1 MSALFMKVV
10 NLSITGSWLILAVF
24 LVRYLLKKAPKWT
37 VLLLWALVAV
47 RLILPFSFESAF
59 SLVPKNET
67 IVPSVVNV
75 TRIITAQKPV
85 IDASVQKPAIDN
97 IVEKPPIDNIVEKPA
112 IDAVVEKPPID
123 AAVIPANDVV
133 RPVIEQRF
141 TPDPVSAAAT
151 TPEQSVIS
159 YLAVLWVIGIVVMLA
174 YAIISYLRLKKSVEP
189 SIEIRD
195 RILASDDVKSPF
207 ILGMLRPRIYVPSS
221 MSGQTLEYV
230 ISHEMAHVKRGDH
243 WWKPFGY
250 LLLSVYWFNPLCW
263 LAYLLLC
270 RDIEMA
276 CDEKVVRGMDNKSKA
291 AYSEALL
298 SCSMPR
304 RAITACPLAFGE
316 VCVKE
321 RVKSVFNYKKP
332 AFWIIIAAIIACIV
346 VAVCFLSTPKSSPTP
361 STSESSPESS
371 TSESSARSLTPKSPP
386 MSFVNMKIV
395 WATASDSRPDIPNT
409 HYLSEDAFDELT
421 SQLATLKFYESD
433 PTLKQRTPSH
443 TLTIYTEETG
453 LFAIAGYDDGE
464 ATALVHDD
472 VLYRINDPEFSK
484 YLCNTCS
491 SQSPLKDLGQLKAYF
506 PEYFNLPTDR
516 GLEVYVWQMGPSSYS
531 CALMTSGSG
540 RDKPLEELCRMKG
553 ATIAEMKM
561 ILSTYDLSAE
571 NIEIIPWRNPISSFW
586 YKIDD
591 DYLKVL
597 ENMFFTQ
604 KTLRA
609 NVAHAAY
616 GLKHQLYGDRIYEK
630 GLNAHLLRKDDKS
643 HLPVF
648 KFNTK
653 EELDYFKVTFCDIFA
668 MNDSDF
674 EEYPSF
680 NEATLK
686 YDDRFFADNTLMLS
700 YIEACSS
707 YRYGVH
713 DVDYDSS
720 SFYMYVTET
729 NRPKDLDHHIER
741 GWFLL
746 VEMKDTDIKNCKSFD
761 AQYFMHPELPAVYP
775 INYHVA
781 NEFTSYCSYYCSHE
795 STRPEDK
802 KDLEHIIA
810 STVGGINP
818 RKMAIVIGRL
828 DPEAPRLRL
837 KRVKQICSE
846 LSSDQYVNA
855 SEFERAVA
863 EMFDDFCAGPDF
875 YGDGGAGVTRRE
887 YYLNDEGT
895 EYIKLEGPRVIYV
908 NKTTDEQ
915 KIMFEWSDK

>member
-67 IVPSVVNV
+67 IVPSVANV

-85 IDASVQKPAIDN
+85 IEATVQKPAIDN
-97 IVEKPPIDNIVEKPA
+97 IVQKPA
-112 IDAVVEKPPID
+112 IDAAVEKPTIDASVEKPPID

-133 RPVIEQRF
+133 RPVIEQRL
-141 TPDPVSAAAT
+141 TIDTVSAATT

-159 YLAVLWVIGIVVMLA
+159 YLAFLWIIGIVVMLA

-207 ILGMLRPRIYVPSS
+207 ILGMLRLRIYVPSS

-230 ISHEMAHVKRGDH
+230 ISHEMAHIKRGDH
-243 WWKPFGY
+243 WWKPLGY

-276 CDEKVVRGMDNKSKA
+276 CDEKVIRGMDNKSKA

-316 VCVKE
+316 VGVKE

-332 AFWIIIAAIIACIV
+332 AFWIIIVAIIACIV

-371 TSESSARSLTPKSPP
+371 PESSTSESSAGSLTPKSPP
-386 MSFVNMKIV
+386 MSFDNMKIV
-395 WATASDSRPDIPNT
+395 WATASDSRPDIPT
-409 HYLSEDAFDELT
+409 TRYLSEDAFDELT

-453 LFAIAGYDDGE
+453 LFAIAGYDDGKT
-464 ATALVHDD
+464 TALVHDGA
-472 VLYRINDPEFSK
+472 LYRINDDAFSE
-484 YLCNTCS
+484 YLGGTCS
-491 SQSPLKDLGQLKAYF
+491 SQSSPYELDQLNAYF
-506 PEYFNLPTDR
+506 PEYFNLQTSK
-516 GLEVYVWQMGPSSYS
+516 GLEVYVWQTGPSSYS
-531 CALMTSGSG
+531 CSVMPGTN
-540 RDKPLEELCRMKG
+540 RIKIPEELCKLKG
-553 ATIAEMKM
+553 VTIAEMKM
-561 ILSTYDLSAE
+561 ILSTYDLPAE
-571 NIEIIPWRNPISSFW
+571 EIFICPFHDHPISSLW
-586 YKIDD
+586 YNIDEGD
-591 DYLKVL
+591 LKML
-597 ENMFFTQ
+597 KEMFFTQ
-604 KTLRA
+604 KTIRA

-630 GLNAHLLRKDDKS
+630 SLNAHLLRKDDKS

-648 KFNTK
+648 RFDTK

-668 MNDSDF
+668 MDDSDF
-674 EEYPSF
+674 KEYPSF

-713 DVDYDSS
+713 DVDYDPS
-720 SFYMYVTET
+720 SFCMYVTET

-781 NEFTSYCSYYCSHE
+781 KDFISSYYAQAW
-795 STRPEDK
+795 PEEK
-802 KDLEHIIA
+802 KELDRICA
-810 STVGGINP
+810 STIGGINP
-818 RKMAIVIGRL
+818 RQMAIAHGRL
-828 DPEAPRLRL
+828 NPEAPRLRL

-875 YGDGGAGVTRRE
+875 YGDGETGVTRRE

-895 EYIKLEGPRVIYV
+895 EYIKLEGPLVIYV